1 MSWQW
6 ISCFPHGLWTHE
18 AWSQCYGKK
27 HVELCRRDWEWQ
39 GPSVH
44 IINPCHQSI
53 AHELVSSSWQLR
65 KQGYGI
71 VLFPLSSLHDR
82 WRYPESSQSSWTS
95 RLCPIR
101 CGDHALP
108 RPFRSLHMTTHSRAS
123 MKKINCHAHELYLS
137 RSLTFLSCL
146 GVRSPSAAADLQGWW
161 TLINRMSQIHPCC

>member
-1 MSWQW
+1 MDFEPMKLDLS
-6 ISCFPHGLWTHE
+6 
-18 AWSQCYGKK
+18 AMGKNTLNC
-27 HVELCRRDWEWQ
+27 VEGIENDK

-44 IINPCHQSI
+44 IINPYHQSI
-53 AHELVSSSWQLR
+53 AHELVKSSWQLR

-108 RPFRSLHMTTHSRAS
+108 RPFRSLHMTTHSRAFS
-123 MKKINCHAHELYLS
+123 WIISFQVLNLSIMS
-137 RSLTFLSCL
+137 RSKKSICSSRLTRLMN
-146 GVRSPSAAADLQGWW
+146 
-161 TLINRMSQIHPCC
+161 TN

>member
-1 MSWQW
+1 MSWHW

-18 AWSQCYGKK
+18 AWSQCYGRK

-53 AHELVSSSWQLR
+53 AHELVSPSWQLR

-108 RPFRSLHMTTHSRAS
+108 RPFRSLHMTTHSPAS
-123 MKKINCHAHELYLS
+123 MKKDQSSCSWIISFQVLNLS
-137 RSLTFLSCL
+137 IMSGSKKSICSSRLTRL
-146 GVRSPSAAADLQGWW
+146 VN
-161 TLINRMSQIHPCC
+161 TN